1 MDWDLKW
8 LPVWSS
14 NGELENSDRGV
25 SVAFP
30 RLLAADPVTLFF
42 WFLFI
47 SVHPI
52 IKNGE
57 RGATQRVNI

>member
-14 NGELENSDRGV
+14 NGELENSDRGKYFCFRV
-25 SVAFP
+25 F
-30 RLLAADPVTLFF
+30 LLLIQLVF
-42 WFLFI
+42 WFLLI
-47 SVHPI
+47 LVHSI

-57 RGATQRVNI
+57 MGLNNA

>member
-42 WFLFI
+42 GSCLFQFI
-47 SVHPI
+47 PLLKMEKGGLHNV
-52 IKNGE
+52 
-57 RGATQRVNI
+57 